1 MGTDDRAEHEASR
14 ALPGLRRRMDE
25 RSLEAIIR
33 ENSPT
38 NGSVSVLWQS
48 ECSPVPRFTCLVLY
62 GNAPSDPDILP
73 DPGYARLT
81 PCQRHSASNHTRQ
94 GVPCLLVG
102 SALAFRVIP

>member
-62 GNAPSDPDILP
+62 GNAPSDPDILSCP
-73 DPGYARLT
+73 TQDMPA
-81 PCQRHSASNHTRQ
+81 
-94 GVPCLLVG
+94 
-102 SALAFRVIP
+102 